1 MKKFWLMLLSI
12 MLIFSL
18 WSCGTVSAPGKEPLD
33 TEAGLTTISE
43 VLADEPMS
51 PLQLSSYL
59 STLGYSDEEIDIL
72 IKTAEINWQAQ
83 IQRYVEPLLNEI
95 PYSRLALINLLTIDL
110 EYDSNDVLA
119 VIDAMNIQWK
129 ELCLYDATI
138 LKDTKQLEKDEIIEQ
153 LTSKQYLQEE
163 IDYAIKELFEDTN

>member
-1 MKKFWLMLLSI
+1 

-33 TEAGLTTISE
+33 TEAGLTTINE
-43 VLADEPMS
+43 ALADEPMS

-59 STLGYSDEEIDIL
+59 SALGYSDEEIDIL
-72 IKTAEINWQAQ
+72 IEAAEVDWQTQ
-83 IQRYVEPLLNEI
+83 IQRYVESLLNET

-110 EYDSNDVLA
+110 EYDSNDVFT
-119 VIDAMNIQWK
+119 VIDAMDLPWK
-129 ELCLYDATI
+129 VHCALEAQY
-138 LKDTKQLEKDEIIEQ
+138 LKDIKQLGKDEIIEQ
-153 LTSKQYLQEE
+153 LTIKKYIDEE